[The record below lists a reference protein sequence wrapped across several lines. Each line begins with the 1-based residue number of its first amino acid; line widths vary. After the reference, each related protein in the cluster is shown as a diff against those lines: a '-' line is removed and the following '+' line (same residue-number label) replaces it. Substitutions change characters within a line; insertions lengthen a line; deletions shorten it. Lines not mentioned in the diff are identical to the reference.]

1 MLQIPIGMDYAHLMQ
16 IGEKN
21 LVKYQ
26 GQIQGKMSPGWVLI
40 GGFIAFVLLLLAR
53 DDYHDRQEKK
63 RRMEL
68 RAEIKWPVVI
78 RKDGGSFQGRTEN
91 ISASGALLCGP
102 ERLSMALNEIVT
114 LTLKPP
120 IRHPLE
126 ITAEVVRT
134 NIHCGEDHSP
144 PRGAAVRFII
154 ISEQDRQFVSF
165 SVFDHLQGKDLLGQE
180 KER

>member
-1 MLQIPIGMDYAHLMQ
+1 
-16 IGEKN
+16 
-21 LVKYQ
+21 
-26 GQIQGKMSPGWVLI
+26 MSLGWVLI

-53 DDYHDRQEKK
+53 DEYHDRQEKK

-102 ERLSMALNEIVT
+102 EQLSLALNEIVT

-154 ISEQDRQFVSF
+154 ISEQDREFVSF
-165 SVFDHLQGKDLLGQE
+165 SVFDHLQGKDLFGQE
-180 KER
+180 KEQQQ

>member
-1 MLQIPIGMDYAHLMQ
+1 
-16 IGEKN
+16 
-21 LVKYQ
+21 
-26 GQIQGKMSPGWVLI
+26 MSLGWVLI

-53 DDYHDRQEKK
+53 DEYHDRQEKK

-68 RAEIKWPVVI
+68 RAEIEWPAVI
-78 RKDGGSFQGRTEN
+78 KKDGGNFRGRTIN
-91 ISASGALLCGP
+91 ISASGALLCSP
-102 ERLSMALNEIVT
+102 EQLSPTLREIVT

-134 NIHCGEDHSP
+134 NIHCCEHHNP

-154 ISEQDRQFVSF
+154 ISDQDRQFVSF
-165 SVFDHLQGKDLLGQE
+165 SVFDHLQGKDLFGQE
-180 KER
+180 TKQQ